1 MTDNRKRYYLT
12 TPSSKRPR
20 NHLIRQ
26 SIIINYR
33 PIVEANRTVPV
44 HKQFYEIMHAA
55 AEELEYL
62 TRAEIVVLL
71 RPDNLSPKVPN
82 NAEFNAFRRHLA
94 QFRRWIG
101 PLQTIVAYATKEN
114 VEGYTPQQIFKP
126 FSKLREYKPISKHI
140 QRVINGL
147 QETDSNNRAVFTLSK
162 KEIQQ
167 RREEIH
173 NEILREAQI
182 GRRKKKI
189 IKSEQ
194 NEQNGY

>member
-12 TPSSKRPR
+12 TPASKRPR
-20 NHLIRQ
+20 NHFIRK

-62 TRAEIVVLL
+62 TRAEIAVLL
-71 RPDNLSPKVPN
+71 RPNNLSLQTPN
-82 NAEFNAFRRHLA
+82 SAEFQVLRRHLER
-94 QFRRWIG
+94 FRKWVG
-101 PLQTIVAYATKEN
+101 PFQTMVAYATTKN
-114 VEGYTPQQIFKP
+114 IDGYTPQQIFKP

-140 QRVINGL
+140 QLVINGL
-147 QETDSNNRAVFTLSK
+147 QETDANNRAVFTLTK

-167 RREEIH
+167 KMEEIH
-173 NEILREAQI
+173 NDILREAQI
-182 GRRKKKI
+182 GHRKRNSKK
-189 IKSEQ
+189 
-194 NEQNGY
+194 